1 MGVIMFS
8 FTLSALLPSL
18 IVPGIILM
26 VKGIKA
32 GGNKRR
38 IAIIIPCA
46 IIFTFIASIA
56 LLNYE
61 LNKTIGTFSGSEYE
75 IITIGEDTYKANY
88 DNVYHSSDK
97 GRLLGRVLFDSKPD
111 DKNIEPMYVWEI
123 KGTDNYIYASWAY
136 DGTIYKK
143 VQ

>member
-1 MGVIMFS
+1 
-8 FTLSALLPSL
+8 
-18 IVPGIILM
+18 M

>member
-1 MGVIMFS
+1 MFS
-8 FTLSALLPSL
+8 ITFSALVPAL

-46 IIFTFIASIA
+46 IIFTLIASIA

-61 LNKTIGTFSGSEYE
+61 MNHTIGTFSGSDYE
-75 IITIGEDTYKANY
+75 IITIGDDTYRANY

-97 GRLLGRVLFDSKPD
+97 GKLLGRVLFDSKAD
-111 DKNIEPMYVWEI
+111 DKDIEPMYVWEI
-123 KGTDNYIYASWAY
+123 KGTDEYIYAAWAY

-143 VQ
+143 VL

>member
-1 MGVIMFS
+1 MFS
-8 FTLSALLPSL
+8 FTFSALLPSL

>member
-1 MGVIMFS
+1 MFS

-75 IITIGEDTYKANY
+75 IITIGEDTYTANY